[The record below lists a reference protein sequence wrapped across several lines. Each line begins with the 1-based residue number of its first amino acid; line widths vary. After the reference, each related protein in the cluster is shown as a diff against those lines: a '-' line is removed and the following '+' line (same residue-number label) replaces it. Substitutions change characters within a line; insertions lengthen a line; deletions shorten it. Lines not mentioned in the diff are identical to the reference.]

1 VDPPKRLSLKET
13 PDHIQRTVLVIDDDP
28 AHRLML
34 REAVKDRDHRPKE
47 AASGEE
53 GLKVLETEVVD
64 LILLDIKMPG
74 MGGMEAL
81 KHIKAFNP
89 ALPVIMMTAYAT
101 VQTAIEAL
109 KLGAEDYLLKP
120 LNLDELEE
128 AIQAVIQPSIGQ
140 TVDSPFSVPQLE
152 GMDLVAE
159 SAVMQEIL
167 DDAVRVAST
176 DATVLLTGESG
187 SGKEILAEVVHRM
200 SARAGKRIMTVNCA
214 AIPDT
219 LIESELFGHK
229 KGSFT
234 GADRDKEGRFQA
246 AESGT
251 LFLDEIGD
259 LPLPAQAKLLRVLQD
274 GKVTPVGGTSEIKT
288 DVRIIAATNRDL
300 EEDVENGRFREDLF
314 YRISVFPIRIPPLRE
329 RKIDIPPLAEL
340 FLKRF
345 TGRHGKDIK
354 GFTPR
359 ALTSLLSHDWPGNVR
374 ELMNVIER
382 AIILSR
388 YEYLDV
394 GDLPGIRSDELSGT
408 AGSDPGLQAG
418 ITLREM
424 EKILIEK
431 TLTDTDSNRT
441 HAARILG
448 ITRKTLLSKIREYGI
463 EG

>member
-1 VDPPKRLSLKET
+1 
-13 PDHIQRTVLVIDDDP
+13 
-28 AHRLML
+28 ML
-34 REAVKDRDHRPKE
+34 RETVMDRGHKPVE

-53 GLKVLETEVVD
+53 GLKVLETEVID

-81 KHIKAFNP
+81 RHIKAFNP
-89 ALPVIMMTAYAT
+89 VMPVIMMTAFAT
-101 VQTAIEAL
+101 VQTAVEAL

-120 LNLDELEE
+120 LNIDELEE
-128 AIQAVIQPSIGQ
+128 AIQAVIQPSIHKAEK
-140 TVDSPFSVPQLE
+140 SSILVPELE
-152 GMDLVAE
+152 GLDLVAE
-159 SAVMQEIL
+159 SSLMNDVL
-167 DDAVRVAST
+167 DDAIKVAST

-187 SGKEILAEVVHRM
+187 SGKEVLAEIVHRM
-200 SARAGKRIMTVNCA
+200 SSRAQKRIMTVNCA
-214 AIPDT
+214 AIPET

-246 AESGT
+246 AEGGT

-274 GKVTPVGGTSEIKT
+274 GKVTPVGETREIKT

-345 TGRHGKDIK
+345 IARHGKDIR

-382 AIILSR
+382 AVILSR
-388 YEYLDV
+388 YDYLDV
-394 GDLPGIRSDELSGT
+394 SDLPGVRSDDEP
-408 AGSDPGLQAG
+408 GSDGLDSDLQTG

-431 TLTDTDSNRT
+431 TLTDNNSNRT
-441 HAARILG
+441 HASRILG
-448 ITRKTLLSKIREYGI
+448 ITRKTLLAKIREYGI

>member
-1 VDPPKRLSLKET
+1 VDPAKRLNLKEST
-13 PDHIQRTVLVIDDDP
+13 DRILRTVLIIDDDP

-34 REAVKDRDHRPKE
+34 REAVKDRGHTPVE

-53 GLKVLETEVVD
+53 GLKVLETELID

-81 KHIKAFNP
+81 RHIKAFNP

-128 AIQAVIQPSIGQ
+128 AIQAVIQPSIGKPLK
-140 TVDSPFSVPQLE
+140 SSASAPELE
-152 GMDLVAE
+152 GMDLIAE
-159 SAVMQEIL
+159 SSVMNDIL

-176 DATVLLTGESG
+176 NATVLLTGESG
-187 SGKEILAEVVHRM
+187 SGKEVLAEVIHRM
-200 SARAGKRIMTVNCA
+200 SSRAEKRIMTVNCA
-214 AIPDT
+214 AIPET

-234 GADRDKEGRFQA
+234 GADRDKDGRFQA
-246 AESGT
+246 AQGGT

-274 GKVTPVGGTSEIKT
+274 GKVTPVGGTREIET
-288 DVRIIAATNRDL
+288 DVRIITATNRDL
-300 EEDVENGRFREDLF
+300 EKDVESGRFREDLF

-345 TGRHGKDIK
+345 ASRHGKDIK

-394 GDLPGIRSDELSGT
+394 GDLPGVKPDDVPG
-408 AGSDPGLQAG
+408 AGGSDPGLQTG

-431 TLTDTDSNRT
+431 TLTDNDSNRT

>member
-1 VDPPKRLSLKET
+1 MSK
-13 PDHIQRTVLVIDDDP
+13 TVFKNSRSVLIIDDDD

-34 REAVKDRDHRPKE
+34 RETVRDRGFGSVQ
-47 AASGEE
+47 AASGED
-53 GLKVLETEVVD
+53 GLKVLESEVVD
-64 LILLDIKMPG
+64 LVLLDIKMPG

-81 KHIKAFNP
+81 RQIKAFNP

-109 KLGAEDYLLKP
+109 KIGAEDYLLKP
-120 LNLDELEE
+120 LDIDELEE
-128 AIQAVIQPSIGQ
+128 AIQAAIYP
-140 TVDSPFSVPQLE
+140 TVSKMDKAHAPVPELDD
-152 GMDLVAE
+152 MDLVAE
-159 SAVMQEIL
+159 SSVMNDVL
-167 DDAVRVAST
+167 DDAFRVAST

-200 SARAGKRIMTVNCA
+200 SARARKRIMTVNCA

-219 LIESELFGHK
+219 LIESELFGHM

-246 AESGT
+246 AEGGT
-251 LFLDEIGD
+251 LFLDEIGE

-274 GKVTPVGGTSEIKT
+274 GKVTPVGGTHEIKT
-288 DVRIIAATNRDL
+288 DVRIIAATNKDL
-300 EEDVENGRFREDLF
+300 EEEVERERFREDLY
-314 YRISVFPIRIPPLRE
+314 YRISVFPIRLPPLRE

-340 FLKRF
+340 FLRKF
-345 TGRHGKDIK
+345 AGRHGKDIK

-359 ALTSLLSHDWPGNVR
+359 TLTGLLSYDWPGNVR
-374 ELMNVIER
+374 ELMNAIER
-382 AIILSR
+382 AVILSR
-388 YEYLDV
+388 YEYLDT
-394 GDLPGIRSDELSGT
+394 GDFPGIHIGEAEGPAET
-408 AGSDPGLQAG
+408 AEGLQTG

-431 TLTDTDSNRT
+431 TLADTDSNRT

-448 ITRKTLLSKIREYGI
+448 ITRKTLLAKIREYGV

>member
-1 VDPPKRLSLKET
+1 MSKTALKDPRP
-13 PDHIQRTVLVIDDDP
+13 VLIVDDDA

-34 REAVKDRDHRPKE
+34 RETLKDRGYIPVE

-53 GLKVLETEVVD
+53 GLKILKSQVAD
-64 LILLDIKMPG
+64 LVLLDIKMPG

-81 KHIKAFNP
+81 RKIKAFNP

-128 AIQAVIQPSIGQ
+128 AIQAVIHPSRGKEEEAYAGLQ
-140 TVDSPFSVPQLE
+140 GLDD
-152 GMDLVAE
+152 MDLVAE
-159 SAVMQEIL
+159 SSVMRDVL
-167 DDAVRVAST
+167 DDAMRVAST

-187 SGKEILAEVVHRM
+187 SGKEIIAEVIHRKGP
-200 SARAGKRIMTVNCA
+200 RAEKMMMRVNCA

-246 AESGT
+246 AEGGT

-259 LPLPAQAKLLRVLQD
+259 LPLTAQAKLLRVLQD
-274 GKVTPVGGTSEIKT
+274 GKVTPVGDTNEIET
-288 DVRIIAATNRDL
+288 DVRIIVATNKNL
-300 EEDVENGRFREDLF
+300 EDEVAKEAFREDLF
-314 YRISVFPIRIPPLRE
+314 YRISVFPIRVPPLRE
-329 RKIDIPPLAEL
+329 RKIDIPPLADM
-340 FLKRF
+340 FLKKF
-345 TGRHGKDIK
+345 ANRHGKDIR

-359 ALTSLLSHDWPGNVR
+359 ALTGLLSHDWPGNVR
-374 ELMNVIER
+374 ELMNAIER
-382 AIILSR
+382 AVILSR
-388 YEYLDV
+388 YEYMDV
-394 GDLPGIRSDELSGT
+394 GDF
-408 AGSDPGLQAG
+408 PGLHIGEAEGLGETAERLETG

-431 TLTDTDSNRT
+431 TLSDTDSNRT

-448 ITRKTLLSKIREYGI
+448 ITRKTLLAKIRDYGI

>member
-1 VDPPKRLSLKET
+1 VAGTKRLALSKTALKD
-13 PDHIQRTVLVIDDDP
+13 PRPVLIVDDDA

-34 REAVKDRDHRPKE
+34 RETLKDRGYIPVE

-53 GLKVLETEVVD
+53 GLKILKSQVAD
-64 LILLDIKMPG
+64 LVLLDIKMPG

-81 KHIKAFNP
+81 RKIKAFNP

-128 AIQAVIQPSIGQ
+128 AIQAVIHPSRGKEEEAYAGLQ
-140 TVDSPFSVPQLE
+140 GLDD
-152 GMDLVAE
+152 MDLVAE
-159 SAVMQEIL
+159 SSVMRDVL
-167 DDAVRVAST
+167 DDAMRVAST

-187 SGKEILAEVVHRM
+187 SGKEIIAEVIHRKGP
-200 SARAGKRIMTVNCA
+200 RAEKMMMRVNCA

-246 AESGT
+246 AEGGT

-259 LPLPAQAKLLRVLQD
+259 LPLTAQAKLLRVLQD
-274 GKVTPVGGTSEIKT
+274 GKVTPVGGTNEIET
-288 DVRIIAATNRDL
+288 DVRIIVATNKNL
-300 EEDVENGRFREDLF
+300 EDEVAKEGFREDLF
-314 YRISVFPIRIPPLRE
+314 YRISVFPIRVPPLRE
-329 RKIDIPPLAEL
+329 RKIDIPPLADM
-340 FLKRF
+340 FLKKF
-345 TGRHGKDIK
+345 ADRHGKDIR

-359 ALTSLLSHDWPGNVR
+359 ALTGLLSHDWPGNVR
-374 ELMNVIER
+374 ELMNAIER
-382 AIILSR
+382 AVILSR
-388 YEYLDV
+388 YEYMDV
-394 GDLPGIRSDELSGT
+394 GDF
-408 AGSDPGLQAG
+408 PGLHIGEAEGLGETAERLETG

-431 TLTDTDSNRT
+431 TLSDTDSNRT

-448 ITRKTLLSKIREYGI
+448 ITRKTLLAKIRDYGI

>member
-1 VDPPKRLSLKET
+1 MKEMANRTLK
-13 PDHIQRTVLVIDDDP
+13 TVLIIDDDP

-34 REAVKDRDHRPKE
+34 REAVSDRGHRSVE
-47 AASGEE
+47 AASGED
-53 GLKVLETEVVD
+53 GLKVLETETID

-89 ALPVIMMTAYAT
+89 AMPVIMMTAFAT

-128 AIQAVIQPSIGQ
+128 AIQAVIQPAIGK
-140 TVDSPFSVPQLE
+140 TVRSSTSVLQLE
-152 GMDLVAE
+152 GMDIVAE
-159 SAVMQEIL
+159 SSVMNEVI
-167 DDAVRVAST
+167 DDAVKVAST

-187 SGKEILAEVVHRM
+187 SGKEVLAEVVHRM
-200 SARAGKRIMTVNCA
+200 STRAKKKIMTVNCA
-214 AIPDT
+214 AIPET

-246 AESGT
+246 AEGGT

-274 GKVTPVGGTSEIKT
+274 GKVTPVGETREIKT

-345 TGRHGKDIK
+345 AGRHGKDIK

-359 ALTSLLSHDWPGNVR
+359 ALTNLLSHDWPGNVR
-374 ELMNVIER
+374 ELMNAIER
-382 AIILSR
+382 AVILAR
-388 YEYLDV
+388 YDYLDV
-394 GDLPGIRSDELSGT
+394 GDLPGIKSDDDPDTG
-408 AGSDPGLQAG
+408 GSDPGLQTG

-431 TLTDTDSNRT
+431 TLTDNNSNRT
-441 HAARILG
+441 HASRILG
-448 ITRKTLLSKIREYGI
+448 ITRKTLLAKIREYGI

>member
-1 VDPPKRLSLKET
+1 
-13 PDHIQRTVLVIDDDP
+13 
-28 AHRLML
+28 ML
-34 REAVKDRDHRPKE
+34 RETLKDRGYIPVE

-53 GLKVLETEVVD
+53 GLKILKSQVAD
-64 LILLDIKMPG
+64 LVLLDIKMPG

-81 KHIKAFNP
+81 RKIKAFNP

-128 AIQAVIQPSIGQ
+128 AIQAVIHPSRGKEEEAYAGLQ
-140 TVDSPFSVPQLE
+140 GLDD
-152 GMDLVAE
+152 MDLVAE
-159 SAVMQEIL
+159 SSVMRDVL
-167 DDAVRVAST
+167 DDAMRVAST

-187 SGKEILAEVVHRM
+187 SGKEIIAEVIHRKGP
-200 SARAGKRIMTVNCA
+200 RAEKMMMRVNCA

-246 AESGT
+246 AEGGT

-259 LPLPAQAKLLRVLQD
+259 LPLTAQAKLLRVLQD
-274 GKVTPVGGTSEIKT
+274 GKVTPVGDTNEIET
-288 DVRIIAATNRDL
+288 DVRIIVATNKNL
-300 EEDVENGRFREDLF
+300 EDEVAKEAFREDLF
-314 YRISVFPIRIPPLRE
+314 YRISVFPIRVPPLRE
-329 RKIDIPPLAEL
+329 RKLDIPPLADM
-340 FLKRF
+340 FLKKF
-345 TGRHGKDIK
+345 ANRHGKDIR

-359 ALTSLLSHDWPGNVR
+359 ALTGLLSHDWPGNVR
-374 ELMNVIER
+374 ELMNAIER
-382 AIILSR
+382 AVILSR
-388 YEYLDV
+388 YEYMDV
-394 GDLPGIRSDELSGT
+394 GDF
-408 AGSDPGLQAG
+408 PGLHIGEAEGLGETAERLETG

-431 TLTDTDSNRT
+431 TLSDTDSNRT

-448 ITRKTLLSKIREYGI
+448 ITRKTLLAKIRDYGI

>member
-1 VDPPKRLSLKET
+1 VAGTKRLALSKTALKD
-13 PDHIQRTVLVIDDDP
+13 PRPVLIVDDDA

-34 REAVKDRDHRPKE
+34 RETLKDRGYIPVE

-53 GLKVLETEVVD
+53 GLKILKSQVAD
-64 LILLDIKMPG
+64 LVLLDIKMPG

-81 KHIKAFNP
+81 RKIKAFNP

-128 AIQAVIQPSIGQ
+128 AIQAVIHPSRGKEEEAYAGLQ
-140 TVDSPFSVPQLE
+140 GLDD
-152 GMDLVAE
+152 MDLVAE
-159 SAVMQEIL
+159 SSVMRDVL
-167 DDAVRVAST
+167 DDAMRVAST

-187 SGKEILAEVVHRM
+187 SGKEIIAEVIHRKGP
-200 SARAGKRIMTVNCA
+200 RAEKMMMRVNCA

-246 AESGT
+246 AEGGT

-259 LPLPAQAKLLRVLQD
+259 LPLTAQAKLLRVLQD
-274 GKVTPVGGTSEIKT
+274 GKVTPVGDTNEIET
-288 DVRIIAATNRDL
+288 DVRIIVATNKNL
-300 EEDVENGRFREDLF
+300 EDEVAKEAFREDLF
-314 YRISVFPIRIPPLRE
+314 YRISVFPIRVPPLRE
-329 RKIDIPPLAEL
+329 RKIDIPPLADM
-340 FLKRF
+340 FLKKF
-345 TGRHGKDIK
+345 ANRHGKDIR

-359 ALTSLLSHDWPGNVR
+359 ALTGLLSHDWPGNVR
-374 ELMNVIER
+374 ELMNAIER
-382 AIILSR
+382 AVILSR
-388 YEYLDV
+388 YEYMDV
-394 GDLPGIRSDELSGT
+394 GDF
-408 AGSDPGLQAG
+408 PGLHIGEAEGLGETAERLETG

-431 TLTDTDSNRT
+431 TLSDTDSNRT

-448 ITRKTLLSKIREYGI
+448 ITRKTLLAKIRDYGI

>member
-1 VDPPKRLSLKET
+1 LKDKTDQAE
-13 PDHIQRTVLVIDDDP
+13 HNILIVDDDA

-34 REAVKDRDHRPKE
+34 REAVKDRGRRSLE
-47 AASGEE
+47 ASSGEE
-53 GLKVLETEVVD
+53 GLKVLETEAVD
-64 LILLDIKMPG
+64 LVLLDIKMPG

-89 ALPVIMMTAYAT
+89 VLPVIMMTAYAT
-101 VQTAIEAL
+101 VQTAVEAL
-109 KLGAEDYLLKP
+109 KMGAEDYLLKP

-128 AIQAVIQPSIGQ
+128 AIQAVIQSSIGQ
-140 TVDSPFSVPQLE
+140 PFESPFSVPQLE

-187 SGKEILAEVVHRM
+187 SGKEVLAEVVHRM
-200 SARAGKRIMTVNCA
+200 SARAEKRILTVNCA

-229 KGSFT
+229 RGSFT
-234 GADRDKEGRFQA
+234 GADRDKEGLFQA
-246 AESGT
+246 AEGGT

-274 GKVTPVGGTSEIKT
+274 GKVTPVGGTSEIET

-300 EEDVENGRFREDLF
+300 EEDVEKGRFREDLF
-314 YRISVFPIRIPPLRE
+314 YRISVFPIRTPPLRE

-345 TGRHGKDIK
+345 VGRHGKDIK
-354 GFTPR
+354 GFTPK
-359 ALTSLLSHDWPGNVR
+359 ALTNLLSHDWPGNVR

-382 AIILSR
+382 AVILSR
-388 YEYLDV
+388 YEYLDMA
-394 GDLPGIRSDELSGT
+394 DLPGIISDDLPDT
-408 AGSDPGLQAG
+408 IGSAPSLQTG

-441 HAARILG
+441 HSARILG

>member
-1 VDPPKRLSLKET
+1 
-13 PDHIQRTVLVIDDDP
+13 
-28 AHRLML
+28 ML
-34 REAVKDRDHRPKE
+34 RETVMDRGHKPVE

-53 GLKVLETEVVD
+53 GLKVLETEVID

-81 KHIKAFNP
+81 RHIKTFNP
-89 ALPVIMMTAYAT
+89 VMPVIMMTAFAT

-120 LNLDELEE
+120 LNIDELEE
-128 AIQAVIQPSIGQ
+128 AIQAVIQPAIGK
-140 TVDSPFSVPQLE
+140 TVKSSTSVPELE
-152 GMDLVAE
+152 GMDLIAE
-159 SAVMQEIL
+159 SSVMNEVI
-167 DDAVRVAST
+167 DDAVKVAPT
-176 DATVLLTGESG
+176 DATVLLAGESG
-187 SGKEILAEVVHRM
+187 SGKEVLAEVVHRM
-200 SARAGKRIMTVNCA
+200 SNRAEKRIMTVNCA

-246 AESGT
+246 AEGGT

-274 GKVTPVGGTSEIKT
+274 GKVTPVGETREIKT

-345 TGRHGKDIK
+345 TARHGKDLR

-382 AIILSR
+382 AVILSR
-388 YEYLDV
+388 YDYLDV
-394 GDLPGIRSDELSGT
+394 NDLPGIRSDDESGYD
-408 AGSDPGLQAG
+408 GLDSGLQTG

-431 TLTDTDSNRT
+431 TLTDNNSNRT

-448 ITRKTLLSKIREYGI
+448 ITRKTLLAKIREYGI

>member
-1 VDPPKRLSLKET
+1 MKET
-13 PDHIQRTVLVIDDDP
+13 TDQTLRTVLIVDDDA

-34 REAVKDRDHRPKE
+34 REAVKDRGHRPVE

-53 GLKVLETEVVD
+53 GLETLETKVVD

-81 KHIKAFNP
+81 RHFKAYNP
-89 ALPVIMMTAYAT
+89 TLPVIMMTAYAT

-128 AIQAVIQPSIGQ
+128 AIQAVIQPATTKAVKTS
-140 TVDSPFSVPQLE
+140 FSVPELD
-152 GMDLVAE
+152 GMDLIAE
-159 SAVMQEIL
+159 SSVMNDIL
-167 DDAVRVAST
+167 EDAIRVAST

-187 SGKEILAEVVHRM
+187 SGKEVLAEVIHRM
-200 SARAGKRIMTVNCA
+200 SSRVGKRIMTVNCA

-246 AESGT
+246 AEGGT
-251 LFLDEIGD
+251 LFLDEIGE

-288 DVRIIAATNRDL
+288 DVRIIAATNKDL
-300 EEDVENGRFREDLF
+300 EEEVENGNFREDLF

-345 TGRHGKDIK
+345 ASRHGKDIK

-359 ALTSLLSHDWPGNVR
+359 VLTGLLSHDWPGNVR

-394 GDLPGIRSDELSGT
+394 GDFPGIKSDDVSGT
-408 AGSDPGLQAG
+408 GVSGSSLQAG

-448 ITRKTLLSKIREYGI
+448 ITRKTLLSKIREYEI

>member
-1 VDPPKRLSLKET
+1 MSKTALKDPRP
-13 PDHIQRTVLVIDDDP
+13 VLIVDDDA

-34 REAVKDRDHRPKE
+34 RETLKDRGYIPVE

-53 GLKVLETEVVD
+53 GLKILKSQVAD
-64 LILLDIKMPG
+64 LVLLDIKMPG

-81 KHIKAFNP
+81 RKIKAFNP

-128 AIQAVIQPSIGQ
+128 AIQAVIHPSRGKEEEAYAGLQ
-140 TVDSPFSVPQLE
+140 GLDD
-152 GMDLVAE
+152 MDLVAE
-159 SAVMQEIL
+159 SSVMRDVL
-167 DDAVRVAST
+167 DDAMRVAST

-187 SGKEILAEVVHRM
+187 SGKEIIAEVIHRKGP
-200 SARAGKRIMTVNCA
+200 RAEKMMMRVNCA

-246 AESGT
+246 AEGGT

-259 LPLPAQAKLLRVLQD
+259 LPLTAQAKLLRVLQD
-274 GKVTPVGGTSEIKT
+274 GKVTPVGATNEIET
-288 DVRIIAATNRDL
+288 DVRIIVATNKNL
-300 EEDVENGRFREDLF
+300 EDEVAKEGFREDLF
-314 YRISVFPIRIPPLRE
+314 YRISVFPIRVPPLRE
-329 RKIDIPPLAEL
+329 RKIDIPPLADM
-340 FLKRF
+340 FLKKF
-345 TGRHGKDIK
+345 ADRHGKDIR

-359 ALTSLLSHDWPGNVR
+359 ALTGLLSHDWPGNVR
-374 ELMNVIER
+374 ELMNAIER
-382 AIILSR
+382 AVILSR
-388 YEYLDV
+388 YEYMDV
-394 GDLPGIRSDELSGT
+394 GDF
-408 AGSDPGLQAG
+408 PGLHIGEAEGLGETAERLETG

-431 TLTDTDSNRT
+431 TLSDTDSNRT

-448 ITRKTLLSKIREYGI
+448 ITRKTLLAKIRDYGI

>member
-1 VDPPKRLSLKET
+1 MKNKTE
-13 PDHIQRTVLVIDDDP
+13 RTVLIVDDDA

-34 REAVKDRDHRPKE
+34 KEAVKVRGYRPLE

-53 GLKVLETEVVD
+53 GLKVLETEIID
-64 LILLDIKMPG
+64 LVLLDIKMPG

-81 KHIKAFNP
+81 RHIKVFNP

-109 KLGAEDYLLKP
+109 KLGAEDYILKP
-120 LNLDELEE
+120 LNLDELGD
-128 AIQAVIQPSIGQ
+128 AIQAVIQPS
-140 TVDSPFSVPQLE
+140 VVKKEKSPLSIPELE
-152 GMDLVAE
+152 GMDLIAE
-159 SAVMQEIL
+159 SSVMSDIL
-167 DDAVRVAST
+167 EDAVKVAST
-176 DATVLLTGESG
+176 NATVLLTGESG
-187 SGKEILAEVVHRM
+187 SGKEVLAEVIHRM
-200 SARAGKRIMTVNCA
+200 SERADQGMMSVNCA

-219 LIESELFGHK
+219 LIESELFGHM

-246 AESGT
+246 AEGGT
-251 LFLDEIGD
+251 LFLDEIGE

-274 GKVTPVGGTSEIKT
+274 GKVTPVGGTREIGT

-300 EEDVENGRFREDLF
+300 EAEVENGRFREDLF
-314 YRISVFPIRIPPLRE
+314 YRVSVFPMRIPPLRE
-329 RKIDIPPLAEL
+329 RKIDIPPLAGL

-345 TGRHGKDIK
+345 TSRHGKDIK

-382 AIILSR
+382 AVILAR

-394 GDLPGIRSDELSGT
+394 GDLPGIRADEVPGT
-408 AGSDPGLQAG
+408 GGSETRFQAG

-431 TLTDTDSNRT
+431 TLKDNDSNRT
-441 HAARILG
+441 HAAGILG
-448 ITRKTLLSKIREYGI
+448 ITRKTLLAKIREYGI

>member
-1 VDPPKRLSLKET
+1 MSKTALKDPRP
-13 PDHIQRTVLVIDDDP
+13 VLIVDDDA

-34 REAVKDRDHRPKE
+34 RETLKDRGYIPVE

-53 GLKVLETEVVD
+53 GLKILKSQVAD
-64 LILLDIKMPG
+64 LVLLDIKMPG

-81 KHIKAFNP
+81 RKIKAFNP

-128 AIQAVIQPSIGQ
+128 AIQAVIHPSRGKEEEAYAGLQ
-140 TVDSPFSVPQLE
+140 GLDD
-152 GMDLVAE
+152 MDLVAE
-159 SAVMQEIL
+159 SSVMRDVL
-167 DDAVRVAST
+167 DDAMRVAST

-187 SGKEILAEVVHRM
+187 SGKEIIAEVIHRKGP
-200 SARAGKRIMTVNCA
+200 RAEKRMMRVNCA

-246 AESGT
+246 AEGGT

-259 LPLPAQAKLLRVLQD
+259 LPLTAQAKLLRVLQD
-274 GKVTPVGGTSEIKT
+274 GKVTPVGDTNEIET
-288 DVRIIAATNRDL
+288 DVRIIVATNKNL
-300 EEDVENGRFREDLF
+300 EDEVAKEGFREDLF
-314 YRISVFPIRIPPLRE
+314 YRISVFPIRVPPLRE
-329 RKIDIPPLAEL
+329 RKIDIPPLADM
-340 FLKRF
+340 FLKKF
-345 TGRHGKDIK
+345 ADRHGKDIR

-359 ALTSLLSHDWPGNVR
+359 ALTGLLSHDWPGNVR
-374 ELMNVIER
+374 ELMNAIER
-382 AIILSR
+382 AVILSR
-388 YEYLDV
+388 YEYMDV
-394 GDLPGIRSDELSGT
+394 GDF
-408 AGSDPGLQAG
+408 PGLHIGEAEGLGETAERLETG

-431 TLTDTDSNRT
+431 TLSDTDSNRT

-448 ITRKTLLSKIREYGI
+448 ITRKTLLAKIRDYGI

>member
-1 VDPPKRLSLKET
+1 LKET
-13 PDHIQRTVLVIDDDP
+13 TDQTLRTVLIVDDDA

-34 REAVKDRDHRPKE
+34 REAVKDRGHRPVE

-53 GLKVLETEVVD
+53 GLETLETKVVD

-81 KHIKAFNP
+81 RHFKAYNP

-128 AIQAVIQPSIGQ
+128 AIQAVIQPATTKAVKTS
-140 TVDSPFSVPQLE
+140 FSVPELD
-152 GMDLVAE
+152 GMDLIAE
-159 SAVMQEIL
+159 SSVMNDIL
-167 DDAVRVAST
+167 EDAIRVAST

-187 SGKEILAEVVHRM
+187 SGKEVLAEVIHRM
-200 SARAGKRIMTVNCA
+200 SSRVGKRIMMVNCA

-246 AESGT
+246 TEGGT
-251 LFLDEIGD
+251 LFLDEIGE

-274 GKVTPVGGTSEIKT
+274 GKVTPVGGTSEIET
-288 DVRIIAATNRDL
+288 DVRIIAATNKDL
-300 EEDVENGRFREDLF
+300 EEEVENGNFREDLF
-314 YRISVFPIRIPPLRE
+314 YRISVFPIHIPPLRE

-345 TGRHGKDIK
+345 ASRHGKDIK

-359 ALTSLLSHDWPGNVR
+359 ALTGLLSHDWPGNVR
-374 ELMNVIER
+374 ELINAIER
-382 AIILSR
+382 AVILSR

-394 GDLPGIRSDELSGT
+394 GDFPGIHVGEADSPGET
-408 AGSDPGLQAG
+408 TEGLQTG

-431 TLTDTDSNRT
+431 TLADTDSNRT
-441 HAARILG
+441 HASRILG
-448 ITRKTLLSKIREYGI
+448 ITRKTLLAKIREYGI

>member
-1 VDPPKRLSLKET
+1 LKET
-13 PDHIQRTVLVIDDDP
+13 IDRTIKTVLIVDDDA

-34 REAVKDRDHRPKE
+34 REAVKDKGHRSVE

-53 GLKVLETEVVD
+53 GLKVLETEVID
-64 LILLDIKMPG
+64 IILLDIKMPG

-81 KHIKAFNP
+81 KHIKTFNP
-89 ALPVIMMTAYAT
+89 GMPVIMMTAYAT

-128 AIQAVIQPSIGQ
+128 AIQAVTQPSI
-140 TVDSPFSVPQLE
+140 DKPAESSISAPELK

-159 SAVMQEIL
+159 SSVMNVIL

-200 SARAGKRIMTVNCA
+200 STRAKKKIMTVNCA
-214 AIPDT
+214 AIPET

-246 AESGT
+246 AEGGT
-251 LFLDEIGD
+251 LFLDEIGE
-259 LPLPAQAKLLRVLQD
+259 LPPPAQAKLLRVLQD
-274 GKVTPVGGTSEIKT
+274 GKVTPVGGTSEIET
-288 DVRIIAATNRDL
+288 NVRIIAATNKDL
-300 EEDVENGRFREDLF
+300 EDEVEKGNFREDLF

-329 RKIDIPPLAEL
+329 RKIDIPPLAGL
-340 FLKRF
+340 FLNRF
-345 TGRHGKDIK
+345 ASRHSKDIK

-359 ALTSLLSHDWPGNVR
+359 VLANLLSHDWPGNVR

-394 GDLPGIRSDELSGT
+394 GDFPGISIDGVDS
-408 AGSDPGLQAG
+408 AGETTHGVQAG

-431 TLTDTDSNRT
+431 TLTDNESNRT

-448 ITRKTLLSKIREYGI
+448 ITRKTLLAKIREYGI

>member
-1 VDPPKRLSLKET
+1 MKGT
-13 PDHIQRTVLVIDDDP
+13 ANQTGRTVLIIDDDA

-34 REAVKDRDHRPKE
+34 REAVKDRGRRPLE

-53 GLKVLETEVVD
+53 GLKALETEVVD

-81 KHIKAFNP
+81 RHIKAFNP
-89 ALPVIMMTAYAT
+89 VLPVIMMTAYAT

-120 LNLDELEE
+120 LNIDELEE
-128 AIQAVIQPSIGQ
+128 AIEAVIHPPTGKAVESR
-140 TVDSPFSVPQLE
+140 TSAPELDD
-152 GMDLVAE
+152 MDLVAE
-159 SAVMQEIL
+159 SSVMNNVL
-167 DDAVRVAST
+167 DDAVKVAPT

-187 SGKEILAEVVHRM
+187 AGKEVIAEVIHRM
-200 SARAGKRIMTVNCA
+200 SARAEKRIMTVNCA

-234 GADRDKEGRFQA
+234 GADRDKEGRFKA
-246 AESGT
+246 ADGST
-251 LFLDEIGD
+251 LFLDEIGE

-274 GKVTPVGGTSEIKT
+274 GKVTPVGETREIET
-288 DVRIIAATNRDL
+288 DVRIIAATNKDL
-300 EEDVENGRFREDLF
+300 EKEVANERFREDLF
-314 YRISVFPIRIPPLRE
+314 YRISVFPIHIPPLRE

-340 FLKRF
+340 FLKQF
-345 TGRHGKDIK
+345 SGRHGKSTK

-374 ELMNVIER
+374 ELMNAIER
-382 AIILSR
+382 AVILSR
-388 YEYLDV
+388 YEYLDM
-394 GDLPGIRSDELSGT
+394 GDFPGINPADVNGTGKSGHDFQT
-408 AGSDPGLQAG
+408 G

-431 TLTDTDSNRT
+431 TLGDTASNRT
-441 HAARILG
+441 HASRILG
-448 ITRKTLLSKIREYGI
+448 ITRKTLLVKIREYGI

>member
-1 VDPPKRLSLKET
+1 MKDTADQSGR
-13 PDHIQRTVLVIDDDP
+13 IVLIVDDDA

-34 REAVKDRDHRPKE
+34 REAVKDRGRTPVE

-64 LILLDIKMPG
+64 LVLLDIKMPG

-81 KHIKAFNP
+81 RYIKAFNP

-120 LNLDELEE
+120 LNIDELEE
-128 AIQAVIQPSIGQ
+128 AIEAVIQPPTGK
-140 TVDSPFSVPQLE
+140 SVESRTSAPELDD
-152 GMDLVAE
+152 MDLIAE
-159 SAVMQEIL
+159 SSVMNDVL
-167 DDAVRVAST
+167 GDAVKVAST

-187 SGKEILAEVVHRM
+187 TGKEVLAEVIHRM
-200 SARAGKRIMTVNCA
+200 SARAGKRIMMVNCA

-234 GADRDKEGRFQA
+234 GADRDKVGRFQA
-246 AESGT
+246 AEGGT
-251 LFLDEIGD
+251 LFLDEIGE

-274 GKVTPVGGTSEIKT
+274 GRVTPVGETHEIET
-288 DVRIIAATNRDL
+288 DVRILTATNKDL
-300 EEDVENGRFREDLF
+300 EEEVTHGRFREDLF

-329 RKIDIPPLAEL
+329 RKIDIPPLSEL

-345 TGRHGKDIK
+345 ADRHGKDTR

-374 ELMNVIER
+374 ELMNAIER
-382 AIILSR
+382 AVILSR

-394 GDLPGIRSDELSGT
+394 GDFPGINPAEADGT
-408 AGSDPGLQAG
+408 DGREHGFQTG

-431 TLTDTDSNRT
+431 TLGDTDSNRT
-441 HAARILG
+441 HASRILG
-448 ITRKTLLSKIREYGI
+448 ITRKTLLAKIREYGI

>member
-1 VDPPKRLSLKET
+1 MKDKTDQAE
-13 PDHIQRTVLVIDDDP
+13 RTVLIVDDDP

-34 REAVKDRDHRPKE
+34 REAVKDRGRWPLE

-53 GLKVLETEVVD
+53 GLKILETEVVD
-64 LILLDIKMPG
+64 LVLLDIKMPG

-81 KHIKAFNP
+81 RHIKAFNP
-89 ALPVIMMTAYAT
+89 AMPVIMMTAYAT

-120 LNLDELEE
+120 LIIDELED
-128 AIQAVIQPSIGQ
+128 AIEAVIQPPTGK
-140 TVDSPFSVPQLE
+140 SVESRTSAPELD
-152 GMDLVAE
+152 GMDIVAE
-159 SAVMQEIL
+159 SSVMNDVL
-167 DDAVRVAST
+167 DDAVKVAST
-176 DATVLLTGESG
+176 NATVLLTGESG
-187 SGKEILAEVVHRM
+187 SGKEVLAEVIHRM
-200 SARAGKRIMTVNCA
+200 STRAEKRIMTVNCA

-246 AESGT
+246 AEGGT
-251 LFLDEIGD
+251 LFLDEIGE

-274 GKVTPVGGTSEIKT
+274 GKVTPVGENHEIAT
-288 DVRIIAATNRDL
+288 DVRILAATNKDL
-300 EEDVENGRFREDLF
+300 EEEVANGRFREDLF
-314 YRISVFPIRIPPLRE
+314 YRISVFPISIPPLRE

-345 TGRHGKDIK
+345 ASRHGKDVK

-374 ELMNVIER
+374 ELMNAIER

-394 GDLPGIRSDELSGT
+394 GDFPGINPVEADGT
-408 AGSDPGLQAG
+408 GGPEHGFQTG

-431 TLTDTDSNRT
+431 TLSDTDSNRT
-441 HAARILG
+441 HASRILG
-448 ITRKTLLSKIREYGI
+448 ITRKTLLAKIREYGI

>member
-1 VDPPKRLSLKET
+1 MSKTALKDPRP
-13 PDHIQRTVLVIDDDP
+13 VLIVDDDA

-34 REAVKDRDHRPKE
+34 RETLKDRGYIPVE

-53 GLKVLETEVVD
+53 GLKILKSQVAD
-64 LILLDIKMPG
+64 LVLLDIKMPG

-81 KHIKAFNP
+81 RKIKAFNP

-128 AIQAVIQPSIGQ
+128 AIQAVIHPSRGKEEEAYAGLQ
-140 TVDSPFSVPQLE
+140 GLDD
-152 GMDLVAE
+152 MDLVAE
-159 SAVMQEIL
+159 SSVMRDVL
-167 DDAVRVAST
+167 DDAMRVAST

-187 SGKEILAEVVHRM
+187 SGKEIIAEVIHRKGP
-200 SARAGKRIMTVNCA
+200 RAEKMMMRVNCA

-246 AESGT
+246 AEGGT

-259 LPLPAQAKLLRVLQD
+259 LPLTAQAKLLRVLQD
-274 GKVTPVGGTSEIKT
+274 GKVTPVGDTNEIET
-288 DVRIIAATNRDL
+288 DVRIIVATNKNL
-300 EEDVENGRFREDLF
+300 EDEVAKEGFREDLF
-314 YRISVFPIRIPPLRE
+314 YRISVFPIRVPPLRE
-329 RKIDIPPLAEL
+329 RKIDIPPLADM
-340 FLKRF
+340 FLKKF
-345 TGRHGKDIK
+345 ADRHGKDIR

-359 ALTSLLSHDWPGNVR
+359 ALTGLLSHDWPGNVR
-374 ELMNVIER
+374 ELMNAIER
-382 AIILSR
+382 AVILSR
-388 YEYLDV
+388 YEYMDV
-394 GDLPGIRSDELSGT
+394 GDF
-408 AGSDPGLQAG
+408 PGLHIGEAEGLGETAERLETG

-431 TLTDTDSNRT
+431 TLSDTDSNRT

-448 ITRKTLLSKIREYGI
+448 ITRKTLLAKIRDYGI

>member
-1 VDPPKRLSLKET
+1 MSKTALKDPRP
-13 PDHIQRTVLVIDDDP
+13 VLIVDDDA

-34 REAVKDRDHRPKE
+34 RETLKDRGYIPVE

-53 GLKVLETEVVD
+53 GLKILKSQVAD
-64 LILLDIKMPG
+64 LVLLDIKMPG

-81 KHIKAFNP
+81 RKIKAFNP

-128 AIQAVIQPSIGQ
+128 AIQAVIHPSRGKEEEAYAGLQ
-140 TVDSPFSVPQLE
+140 GLDD
-152 GMDLVAE
+152 MDLVAE
-159 SAVMQEIL
+159 SSVMRDVL
-167 DDAVRVAST
+167 DDAMRVAST

-187 SGKEILAEVVHRM
+187 SGKEIIAEVIHRKGP
-200 SARAGKRIMTVNCA
+200 RAEKMMMRVNCA

-246 AESGT
+246 AEGGT

-259 LPLPAQAKLLRVLQD
+259 LPLTAQAKLLRVLQD
-274 GKVTPVGGTSEIKT
+274 GKVTPVGDTNEIET
-288 DVRIIAATNRDL
+288 DVRIIVATNKNL
-300 EEDVENGRFREDLF
+300 EDEVAKEAFREDLF
-314 YRISVFPIRIPPLRE
+314 YRISVFPIRVPPLRE
-329 RKIDIPPLAEL
+329 RKIDIPPLADM
-340 FLKRF
+340 FLKKF
-345 TGRHGKDIK
+345 ADRHGKDIR

-359 ALTSLLSHDWPGNVR
+359 ALTGLLSHDWPGNVR
-374 ELMNVIER
+374 ELMNAIER
-382 AIILSR
+382 AVILSR
-388 YEYLDV
+388 YEYMDV
-394 GDLPGIRSDELSGT
+394 GDF
-408 AGSDPGLQAG
+408 PGLHIGEAEGLGETAERLETG

-431 TLTDTDSNRT
+431 TLSDTDSNRT

-448 ITRKTLLSKIREYGI
+448 ITRKTLLAKIRDYGI

>member
-1 VDPPKRLSLKET
+1 VAGTKRLALSKTALKD
-13 PDHIQRTVLVIDDDP
+13 PRPVLIVDDDA

-34 REAVKDRDHRPKE
+34 RETLKDRGYIPVE

-53 GLKVLETEVVD
+53 GLKILKSQVAD
-64 LILLDIKMPG
+64 LVLLDIKMPG

-81 KHIKAFNP
+81 RKIKAFNP

-128 AIQAVIQPSIGQ
+128 AIQAVIHPSRGKEEEAYAGLQ
-140 TVDSPFSVPQLE
+140 GLDD
-152 GMDLVAE
+152 MDLVAE
-159 SAVMQEIL
+159 SSVMRDVL
-167 DDAVRVAST
+167 DDAMRVAST

-187 SGKEILAEVVHRM
+187 SGKEIIAEVIHRKGP
-200 SARAGKRIMTVNCA
+200 RAEKMMMRVNCA

-246 AESGT
+246 AEGGT

-259 LPLPAQAKLLRVLQD
+259 LPLTAQAKLLRVLQD
-274 GKVTPVGGTSEIKT
+274 GKVTPVGDTNEIET
-288 DVRIIAATNRDL
+288 DVRIIVATNKNL
-300 EEDVENGRFREDLF
+300 EDEVAKEGFREDLF
-314 YRISVFPIRIPPLRE
+314 YRISVFPIRVPPLRE
-329 RKIDIPPLAEL
+329 RKIDIPPLADM
-340 FLKRF
+340 FLKKF
-345 TGRHGKDIK
+345 ADRHGKDIR

-359 ALTSLLSHDWPGNVR
+359 ALTGLLSHDWPGNVR
-374 ELMNVIER
+374 ELMNAIER
-382 AIILSR
+382 AVILSR
-388 YEYLDV
+388 YEYMDV
-394 GDLPGIRSDELSGT
+394 GDF
-408 AGSDPGLQAG
+408 PGLHIGEAEGLGETAERLETG

-431 TLTDTDSNRT
+431 TLSDTDSNRT

-448 ITRKTLLSKIREYGI
+448 ITRKTLLAKIRDYGI

>member
-1 VDPPKRLSLKET
+1 MSKTALKDPRS
-13 PDHIQRTVLVIDDDP
+13 VLIVDDDA

-34 REAVKDRDHRPKE
+34 RETLKDRGYIPVE

-53 GLKVLETEVVD
+53 GLKILKSQVAD
-64 LILLDIKMPG
+64 LVLLDIKMPG

-81 KHIKAFNP
+81 RKIKAFNP

-128 AIQAVIQPSIGQ
+128 AIQAVIHPSRGKEEEAYAGLQ
-140 TVDSPFSVPQLE
+140 GLDD
-152 GMDLVAE
+152 MDLVAE
-159 SAVMQEIL
+159 SSVMRDVL
-167 DDAVRVAST
+167 DDAMRVAST

-187 SGKEILAEVVHRM
+187 SGKEIIAEVIHRKGP
-200 SARAGKRIMTVNCA
+200 RAEKMMMRVNCA

-246 AESGT
+246 AEGGT

-259 LPLPAQAKLLRVLQD
+259 LPLTAQAKLLRVLQD
-274 GKVTPVGGTSEIKT
+274 GKVTPVGDTNEIET
-288 DVRIIAATNRDL
+288 DVRIIVATNKNL
-300 EEDVENGRFREDLF
+300 EDEVAKEGFREDLF
-314 YRISVFPIRIPPLRE
+314 YRISVFPIRVPPLRE
-329 RKIDIPPLAEL
+329 RKIDIPPLADM
-340 FLKRF
+340 FLKKF
-345 TGRHGKDIK
+345 ADRHGKDIR

-359 ALTSLLSHDWPGNVR
+359 ALTGLLSHDWPGNVR
-374 ELMNVIER
+374 ELMNAIER
-382 AIILSR
+382 AVILSR
-388 YEYLDV
+388 YEYMDV
-394 GDLPGIRSDELSGT
+394 GDF
-408 AGSDPGLQAG
+408 PGLHIGEAEGLGETAERLETG

-431 TLTDTDSNRT
+431 TLSDTDSNRT

-448 ITRKTLLSKIREYGI
+448 ITRKTLLAKIRDYGI

>member
-1 VDPPKRLSLKET
+1 MKET
-13 PDHIQRTVLVIDDDP
+13 AGQPSRTVLIIDDDA

-34 REAVKDRDHRPKE
+34 REAVKDKGHRSVE
-47 AASGEE
+47 AASGED
-53 GLKVLETEVVD
+53 GLKALETEVID
-64 LILLDIKMPG
+64 FILLDIKMPG

-81 KHIKAFNP
+81 KHIKTFNP

-128 AIQAVIQPSIGQ
+128 AIQAVIQPSIGK
-140 TVDSPFSVPQLE
+140 TLTSRASVPELE

-159 SAVMQEIL
+159 SSVMNDLL

-200 SARAGKRIMTVNCA
+200 SARAKKRIMTVNCA

-229 KGSFT
+229 RGSFT

-246 AESGT
+246 AEGGT

-274 GKVTPVGGTSEIKT
+274 GKVTPVGETREIET
-288 DVRIIAATNRDL
+288 NVRIIAATNRDL
-300 EEDVENGRFREDLF
+300 EEDVAKGRFREDLF
-314 YRISVFPIRIPPLRE
+314 YRISVFPIHIPPLRE
-329 RKIDIPPLAEL
+329 RKIDIPPLAAL

-345 TGRHGKDIK
+345 AARHGKDIM

-394 GDLPGIRSDELSGT
+394 GDFPGIKSDDVPGTGESG
-408 AGSDPGLQAG
+408 SILQTG

-448 ITRKTLLSKIREYGI
+448 ITRKTLLAKIREYGI

>member
-1 VDPPKRLSLKET
+1 LSAIEKGT
-13 PDHIQRTVLVIDDDP
+13 QKNILVIDDDN
-28 AHRLML
+28 AHRLMI
-34 REAVKDRDHRPKE
+34 REFLKEQKFNSLE

-53 GLKVLETEVVD
+53 GLKVLETALVD

-74 MGGMEAL
+74 MGGMETL
-81 KHIKAFNP
+81 KHIKGFNP
-89 ALPVIMMTAYAT
+89 SLPVIMMTAYAT
-101 VQTAIEAL
+101 VETAIEAL
-109 KLGAEDYLLKP
+109 KVGAGDYLLKP
-120 LNLDELEE
+120 LNLEEVEE
-128 AIQAVIQPSIGQ
+128 AVRAAIEPSV
-140 TVDSPFSVPQLE
+140 TRTAAKDPFMPELK
-152 GMDLVAE
+152 GLDLVAE
-159 SAVMQEIL
+159 SAVMRDIL
-167 DDAVRVAST
+167 AEAVKVAPT

-187 SGKEILAEVVHRM
+187 SGKEVLAEAIHSLSPR
-200 SARAGKRIMTVNCA
+200 SGKRIMTLNCA
-214 AIPDT
+214 AIPEN

-246 AESGT
+246 AGGGT
-251 LFLDEIGD
+251 LFLDEIGE

-274 GKVTPVGGTSEIKT
+274 GKITPVGGTEEIET

-300 EEDVENGRFREDLF
+300 EEEVKETRFREDLF

-340 FLKRF
+340 FLHRF
-345 TGRHGKDIK
+345 AGRHGRDIK
-354 GFTPR
+354 GFSPR
-359 ALTSLLSHDWPGNVR
+359 ALASLLYHEWHGNIR

-382 AIILSR
+382 AVILSR
-388 YEYLDV
+388 SDYLEERDF
-394 GDLPGIRSDELSGT
+394 PGIGSPEAIGKEDPDSGVQT
-408 AGSDPGLQAG
+408 G
-418 ITLREM
+418 ISLREM

-463 EG
+463 KG

>member
-1 VDPPKRLSLKET
+1 
-13 PDHIQRTVLVIDDDP
+13 
-28 AHRLML
+28 
-34 REAVKDRDHRPKE
+34 
-47 AASGEE
+47 
-53 GLKVLETEVVD
+53 
-64 LILLDIKMPG
+64 
-74 MGGMEAL
+74 MEAL
-81 KHIKAFNP
+81 RKIKAFNP

-128 AIQAVIQPSIGQ
+128 AIQAVIHPSRGKEEEAYAGLQ
-140 TVDSPFSVPQLE
+140 GLDD
-152 GMDLVAE
+152 MDLVAE
-159 SAVMQEIL
+159 SSVMRDVL
-167 DDAVRVAST
+167 DDAMRVAST

-187 SGKEILAEVVHRM
+187 SGKEIIAEVIHRKGP
-200 SARAGKRIMTVNCA
+200 RAEKMMMRVNCA

-246 AESGT
+246 AEGGT

-259 LPLPAQAKLLRVLQD
+259 LPLTAQAKLLRVLQD
-274 GKVTPVGGTSEIKT
+274 GKVTPVGGTNEIET
-288 DVRIIAATNRDL
+288 DVRIIVATNKNL
-300 EEDVENGRFREDLF
+300 EDEVAKEGFREDLF
-314 YRISVFPIRIPPLRE
+314 YRISVFPIRVPPLRE
-329 RKIDIPPLAEL
+329 RKIDIPPLADM
-340 FLKRF
+340 FLKKF
-345 TGRHGKDIK
+345 ADRHGKDIR

-359 ALTSLLSHDWPGNVR
+359 ALTGLLSHDWPGNVR
-374 ELMNVIER
+374 ELMNAIER
-382 AIILSR
+382 AVILSR
-388 YEYLDV
+388 YEYMDV
-394 GDLPGIRSDELSGT
+394 GDF
-408 AGSDPGLQAG
+408 PGLHIGEAEGLGETAERLETG

-431 TLTDTDSNRT
+431 TLSDTDSNRT

-448 ITRKTLLSKIREYGI
+448 ITRKTLLAKIRDYGI